1 MKLYGNLPRAERST
15 GHNSLFTY
23 TKAFFGFCDTSAC
36 GAQETVTH
44 VLVDC
49 PNPRE
54 IRQKLR
60 SELGR
65 LQRRIES
72 AGRLN

>member
-1 MKLYGNLPRAERST
+1 MGICPGPNVARAIIRYSPMPRPSASARM
-15 GHNSLFTY
+15 
-23 TKAFFGFCDTSAC
+23 TSAC

-65 LQRRIES
+65 LQRRID